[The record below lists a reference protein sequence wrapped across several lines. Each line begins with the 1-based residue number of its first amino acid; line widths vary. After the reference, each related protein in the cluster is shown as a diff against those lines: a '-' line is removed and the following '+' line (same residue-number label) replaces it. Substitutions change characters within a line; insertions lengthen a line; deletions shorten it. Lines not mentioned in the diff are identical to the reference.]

1 MSNKMTDRISTST
14 AADQARQ
21 HYQTEQ
27 HSKLPSIIAPLSSG
41 GKIYPKDH
49 PLREGKIEMRYMTA
63 YDEDILTNASY
74 VREGVM
80 LERLLESISLT
91 KFNVSEMATFDKDGL
106 LIYARIVS
114 YGAEYPVIVQDPNT
128 KTELERT
135 VNLNEIKAK
144 PFNLIPNDNGEFEYS
159 VGDSTIKFAY
169 NVQDIADAS
178 PSEFLKIVIRQVN
191 DSRTPESIEHF
202 IRYQFLAKDAKQ
214 FRTYYIDNAPT
225 LDMSIEFE
233 GEAGGTFR
241 SGFQIG
247 TDFFWF

>member
-1 MSNKMTDRISTST
+1 MSNKMTDRISTLT
-14 AADQARQ
+14 TADQARQ
-21 HYQTEQ
+21 HYETEQ
-27 HSKLPSIIAPLSSG
+27 RSKLPSIIAPLASA

-49 PLREGKIEMRYMTA
+49 PLREGNIEMRYMTA

-80 LERLLESISLT
+80 LDRLLESISLT
-91 KFNVSEMATFDKDGL
+91 KFNISDIATFDKDAL
-106 LIYARIVS
+106 LIYARILA
-114 YGAEYPVIVQDPNT
+114 YGPEYPVTVQDPKT
-128 KTELERT
+128 KTDLERV
-135 VNLNEIKAK
+135 VNLNEIQSN
-144 PFNLIPNDNGEFEYS
+144 PFTLIADDNGEFDYS

-169 NVQDIADAS
+169 NVPDLVDLS
-178 PSEFLKIVIRQVN
+178 PSKFLNVVIKQVN
-191 DSRTPESIEHF
+191 DSRTTESIEHF

-225 LDMSIEFE
+225 LDMTVEFE
-233 GEAGGTFR
+233 GEDGGTFR